1 MFEGQIAMSS
11 YDAIVGELRQ
21 MLQPLAKKSTEVRE
35 DTELV
40 ADLGLDSV
48 QIMDLLMQVEDQFD
62 VSIPL
67 NVLPEVRT
75 VKDLAV
81 QIQTLTVE
89 SK

>member
-1 MFEGQIAMSS
+1 MPS
-11 YDAIVGELRQ
+11 YDAIISELRQ
-21 MLQPLAKKSTEVRE
+21 MLQPLTKKSKEISE

-48 QIMDLLMQVEDQFD
+48 QVMDLLMQVEDQFD

-67 NVLPEVRT
+67 NILPEVRT

-81 QIQTLTVE
+81 QIQTLTAE
-89 SK
+89 ST

>member
-1 MFEGQIAMSS
+1 MPS
-11 YDAIVGELRQ
+11 YEAIVSELCQ
-21 MLQPLAKKSTEVRE
+21 MLQPLTKKSNEISE

-48 QIMDLLMQVEDQFD
+48 QVMDLLMQVEDQFD

-67 NVLPEVRT
+67 NILPEVRT

-81 QIQTLTVE
+81 QIQTLTAE
-89 SK
+89 ST

>member
-1 MFEGQIAMSS
+1 MPS
-11 YDAIVGELRQ
+11 YDAIISELRQ
-21 MLQPLAKKSTEVRE
+21 MLQSLAKKPTEVRE

-48 QIMDLLMQVEDQFD
+48 QVMDLLMQVEDQFD

-67 NVLPEVRT
+67 NILPEVRT

-81 QIQTLTVE
+81 QIQTLTAK
-89 SK
+89 ST